1 MKHLSLFSGIGG
13 FDYAAEQIGWQNVA
27 CVEIDE
33 FCQKVLRKNF
43 PKVNIYNDIIK
54 FNKNEAKKYQGSI
67 DIISGGF
74 PCQPFSNAGRRKGE
88 SDERYLW
95 SEMLGTITQIQPH
108 WVVAENVS
116 GIISIQ
122 EGLVFNKVITDLENE
137 GYQVQTFII
146 PACSKNAPHR
156 RDRVWFVAYSNEFG
170 NRKNKGKDIKEKKK
184 VWREKKGNVSERCN
198 QSWNVA
204 NSNSVSCSEKKSSRT
219 NRKLSKK
226 GSGLQGGKNKG
237 KTWNELGGCSKNENA
252 ANTNNTGDS
261 SQRYD
266 SDKCKSRISES
277 RVCGMDD
284 GFSYWMD
291 RNPQPTKKE
300 RGKDRTERLK
310 ALGNAIVP
318 QIALEIFNTI
328 DIFEKL

>member
-13 FDYAAEQIGWQNVA
+13 FDYAAEQMGWQNVA

-43 PKVNIYNDIIK
+43 PKVTIYNDIVK

-156 RDRVWFVAYSNEFG
+156 RDRVWFVAYSN
-170 NRKNKGKDIKEKKK
+170 
-184 VWREKKGNVSERCN
+184 
-198 QSWNVA
+198 
-204 NSNSVSCSEKKSSRT
+204 SVSCSKKKSSRT

-237 KTWNELGGCSKNENA
+237 ETWNEFGGCSKNENA
-252 ANTNNTGDS
+252 TNTKSIKRNEFQNDKGIEEM
-261 SQRYD
+261 QRQKVFRD
-266 SDKCKSRISES
+266 RNCTSNKCKSRISES

-291 RNPQPTKKE
+291 RNPQPTTKE
-300 RGKDRTERLK
+300 KGKDRTKRLK

>member
-1 MKHLSLFSGIGG
+1 VKHLSLFSGIGG
-13 FDYAAEQIGWQNVA
+13 FDYAAEQMGWQNVA

-95 SEMLGTITQIQPH
+95 SEMLGTIKQIQPH
-108 WVVAENVS
+108 WVVAENVG

-156 RDRVWFVAYSNEFG
+156 RDRVWFVAYSNNTRCK
-170 NRKNKGKDIKEKKK
+170 NRTKKHRRKKTQGGEGFSGIGRCSVQKNAT
-184 VWREKKGNVSERCN
+184 NT
-198 QSWNVA
+198 
-204 NSNSVSCSEKKSSRT
+204 KSSKR
-219 NRKLSKK
+219 NEFQNDK
-226 GSGLQGGKNKG
+226 GI
-237 KTWNELGGCSKNENA
+237 EEM
-252 ANTNNTGDS
+252 
-261 SQRYD
+261 QRQKVFRD
-266 SDKCKSRISES
+266 RNCTSNKCKSRISES

-291 RNPQPTKKE
+291 RNPQPTTKE
-300 RGKDRTERLK
+300 RGSERTKRLK

-328 DIFEKL
+328 DIFEKI

>member
-54 FNKNEAKKYQGSI
+54 FNKNEAKKYQGTI

-170 NRKNKGKDIKEKKK
+170 NRKNKRKDIEEKEKL
-184 VWREKKGNVSERCN
+184 WREKKGNVSERCN

-204 NSNSVSCSEKKSSRT
+204 NTNSIR
-219 NRKLSKK
+219 
-226 GSGLQGGKNKG
+226 LQGKK
-237 KTWNELGGCSKNENA
+237 K
-252 ANTNNTGDS
+252 
-261 SQRYD
+261 
-266 SDKCKSRISES
+266 DKEMEGSRPIKSNCRNRDTRKRGCKSES
-277 RVCGMDD
+277 TVCGMDD

-291 RNPQPTKKE
+291 RNPQPTTKE
-300 RGKDRTERLK
+300 RGSERTKRLK